1 MHHNVWL
8 IFDVQKDTKRIHIL
22 SLLLPKI
29 QKKEA
34 YPKTRFPKRKGCEGG
49 RSKRVSIDS
58 RCNPSRYIH
67 KAHWRAFIRASF
79 RQTKNSLPPS
89 PSPPT
94 VFIAPLFTCTW
105 MRKLPPVYRRRILIL
120 PPPSAK
126 VNRAWTWTTDWTRR
140 KSRRHFYLVWH
151 SARRE
156 MNYRVLVRA
165 KFPLFLFLLLFL
177 SRYFCAPLFFPLFFF
192 FLQSDRRCI
201 KFPFR
206 SLSFLHS
213 REICE

>member
-1 MHHNVWL
+1 MTSVHSCL
-8 IFDVQKDTKRIHIL
+8 L
-22 SLLLPKI
+22 STN
-29 QKKEA
+29 KE
-34 YPKTRFPKRKGCEGG
+34 
-49 RSKRVSIDS
+49 
-58 RCNPSRYIH
+58 
-67 KAHWRAFIRASF
+67 
-79 RQTKNSLPPS
+79 LPPS
-89 PSPPT
+89 FSFPSFRFYRST
-94 VFIAPLFTCTW
+94 SAVFTCTW

-192 FLQSDRRCI
+192 FLQSDRRCY
-201 KFPFR
+201 PV
-206 SLSFLHS
+206 
-213 REICE
+213 

>member
-1 MHHNVWL
+1 MQKLHPIFPINPLQKLKIYFHSMHHNVWL

-89 PSPPT
+89 PSPPS
-94 VFIAPLFTCTW
+94 VFIAPLPPYSRARECVNF
-105 MRKLPPVYRRRILIL
+105 LPYIGVEY
-120 PPPSAK
+120 
-126 VNRAWTWTTDWTRR
+126 
-140 KSRRHFYLVWH
+140 
-151 SARRE
+151 
-156 MNYRVLVRA
+156 
-165 KFPLFLFLLLFL
+165 
-177 SRYFCAPLFFPLFFF
+177 
-192 FLQSDRRCI
+192 
-201 KFPFR
+201 
-206 SLSFLHS
+206 
-213 REICE
+213 